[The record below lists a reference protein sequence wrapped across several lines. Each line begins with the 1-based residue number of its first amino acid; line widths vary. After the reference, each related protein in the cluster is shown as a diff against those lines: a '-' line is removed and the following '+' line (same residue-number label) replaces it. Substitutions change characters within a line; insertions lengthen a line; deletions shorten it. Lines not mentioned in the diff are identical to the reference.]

1 MIGSSDADK
10 YKKAAE
16 AGTVNTD
23 IPANH
28 SPQFAPVINPTFEI
42 ATKAQVVAALSQ
54 LGS

>member
-1 MIGSSDADK
+1 MIGCADADA

-16 AGTVNTD
+16 AGTVNSD

-28 SPQFAPVINPTFEI
+28 SPQFAPVIDPTLEI
-42 ATKAQVVAALSQ
+42 ATKAQVIAALSQ